1 MISSVEDLQAIVDKR
16 KKDEETRNEELRV
29 CIGSSCSTLGSTE
42 LQKDL
47 AKK

>member
-1 MISSVEDLQAIVDKR
+1 MISSVEDLQAIVDKK

-42 LQKDL
+42 LQKI
-47 AKK
+47 